1 MKKISVID
9 PISQSIDWVK
19 HVLFENFNIGKWFA
33 IGFCAFLALL
43 GEGGGGGGGFNNISN
58 LSRHKEAL
66 PQIKSFIIEYIF
78 IISISIGIFI
88 LVIIALAILIQ
99 WLSCRGKF
107 MFLDNVVRNRAEIK
121 ELWRKFKPLANSLL
135 IFKIALMLI
144 SFVLFIV
151 IIFIGFLI
159 AWSDISARSF
169 GQNAIIAI
177 VFVAFFL
184 LIMMVAFTIINVLT
198 KDFWVPIMYR
208 RNAKIFEAIEIFK
221 SEIATNHIFDI
232 IKFFLMKILL
242 GVAIVTISTICCCC
256 TCCIAAMPYI
266 GTVILLPLIM
276 FSRCYS
282 LFFLEQFGDDWMFFE
297 REYKENSIC

>member
-1 MKKISVID
+1 MKISVID

-19 HVLFENFNIGKWFA
+19 HVLFENFDLGKWLT

-43 GEGGGGGGGFNNISN
+43 GEGGGGGGGFNNLSN
-58 LSRHKEAL
+58 LSKHKEKF

-78 IISISIGIFI
+78 VISISIGIFI
-88 LVIIALAILIQ
+88 LIIIAFSILIQ

-107 MFLDNVVRNRAEIK
+107 MFLDNVVRNRAEVK
-121 ELWRKFKPLANSLL
+121 ELWRKFKSLANSLL
-135 IFKIALMLI
+135 IFKIILMLI

-159 AWSDISARSF
+159 AWADISAKNF

-177 VFVAFFL
+177 ITVAL
-184 LIMMVAFTIINVLT
+184 LIFIMVVTFIIIKVLT

-208 RNAKIFEAIEIFK
+208 RNIKILEAIKVFK
-221 SEIATNHIFDI
+221 SEIAPDHIFDI
-232 IKFFLMKILL
+232 IRFFLMKILL
-242 GVAIVTISTICCCC
+242 GFAIVTISTICCCC
-256 TCCIAAMPYI
+256 TCCIAAIPYI

-276 FSRCYS
+276 FNRCYS
-282 LFFLEQFGDDWMFFE
+282 LFFLEQFGDDWIFFE
-297 REYKENSIC
+297 RLEEITEEN